1 MKTIKYLLLIVLVS
15 STLNIYPQDFWQ
27 QTNGPTGGIIRLAK
41 TNSQGHIF
49 ISKTDINGDNIS
61 NLSFGTDKLYR
72 STNDGVTWSLLNN
85 GLENQSINKIVFN
98 SQGHIFIPADGI
110 FRSTNNGDTWIQ
122 INNGL
127 PSNQIWIMI

>member
-1 MKTIKYLLLIVLVS
+1 M
-15 STLNIYPQDFWQ
+15 
-27 QTNGPTGGIIRLAK
+27 GIIFP
-41 TNSQGHIF
+41 T
-49 ISKTDINGDNIS
+49 
-61 NLSFGTDKLYR
+61 LSFGTDKLYR

-85 GLENQSINKIVFN
+85 GLENQYINKIVFN